1 MRFIGYLLLL
11 ALITYGLW
19 PYYSLYRLDG
29 AIVRP
34 DTAELA
40 TLVDLPAIRAN
51 YKRRLAAGVSG
62 MLPAE
67 DPQSV
72 TGWIRQNVE
81 RLGDSALE
89 QTITLDWVRETV
101 RDAVTQVTGQSPP
114 YLIGAVDF
122 AFFESHDRF
131 LIRLGRLGENAT
143 HLRVSRI
150 GAQWKITD
158 II

>member
-34 DTAELA
+34 DTTELA

-51 YKRRLAAGVSG
+51 YKRRLASGVNG
-62 MLPAE
+62 LLPAA
-67 DPQSV
+67 DPQSL
-72 TGWIRQNVE
+72 TGWIGQNLE

-89 QTITLDWVRETV
+89 QTITLDWVRQSLS
-101 RDAVTQVTGQSPP
+101 DAITQVTGQSPP

-143 HLRVSRI
+143 HIRLSRI

>member
-101 RDAVTQVTGQSPP
+101 RDAVTQVTGQSSP

>member
-11 ALITYGLW
+11 VLVIYGLW

-29 AIVRP
+29 ALLRP
-34 DTAELA
+34 DPTELA

-62 MLPAE
+62 MLPAAE
-67 DPQSV
+67 PQGI
-72 TGWIRQNVE
+72 TGWIGQNLE
-81 RLGDSALE
+81 RLGDAALE
-89 QTITLDWVRETV
+89 QAITLDWVRETL
-101 RDAVTQVTGQSPP
+101 REAATQVMGQGTPS
-114 YLIGAVDF
+114 LIGAVDF

-143 HLRVSRI
+143 HIRLSRI